1 MNTPKRNHFVPIML
15 LSRFTD
21 DSGLLYWYLKNGTN
35 RIVTPNL
42 INIFVENHLYT
53 TRNSSEQLDASIE
66 KQFTEL
72 EGEFSPILEK
82 LVDDATKNGLI
93 YSLNDSDRS
102 TFVNFILYLCRR
114 TPANRPFVEQ
124 GMSNKIDEIPKAYEE
139 FRGRPCT
146 TEELEYVI
154 GLKNQYGVHD
164 VFAKFSGVNPKKS
177 LVKKMMDVSIHIGVI
192 PYQNENFIIGSKQIE
207 KFNEWIPLDRKVAFK
222 FTTLRFGSDK
232 LTYFKDKPD
241 ILRINASIA
250 KRSSQFA
257 GPSEYLIN
265 PLINP

>member
-1 MNTPKRNHFVPIML
+1 M
-15 LSRFTD
+15 
-21 DSGLLYWYLKNGTN
+21 
-35 RIVTPNL
+35 
-42 INIFVENHLYT
+42 FVENHLYT

-66 KQFTEL
+66 KQFTGL

-82 LVDDATKNGLI
+82 LVDDATKNELI
-93 YSLNDSDRS
+93 YSLNDSDKS

-139 FRGRPCT
+139 YRGRPCT

-154 GLKNQYGVHD
+154 GLKSQYDVHD
-164 VFAKFSGVNPKKS
+164 DFARFSGANPNIS
-177 LVKKMMDVSIHIGVI
+177 VVKKMMVASIHIGVI
-192 PYQNENFIIGSKQIE
+192 PFKNENFIIGSKQIE

-222 FTTLRFGSDK
+222 FTTLRSRSDK
-232 LTYFKDKPD
+232 LTYFKDRPE

-257 GPSEYLIN
+257 GPSENLINSLIN
-265 PLINP
+265 P